1 MAQVQEKHEFA
12 LKHAFGP
19 ARWQTY
25 FGDVGEVPPLPNRMD
40 EILRSPCPIWKGRK
54 TWETH
59 KLFLVPNRLL
69 GEPMSLDLIGEV
81 VQAPKEGHKAGYLYY
96 SGPVKADIGDSSVEQ
111 AHWCLMTK
119 DILPGSTD
127 KDYRD
132 QCGFMEEFR
141 SRLDLPY
148 AIPSTTEATLCVF
161 LHYVETGERIF
172 ARNDAQKT
180 WTFTRCSDEVSAEQ
194 WAVAVGGFESRGLL
208 VYRSPDYL
216 FDRHFTGVAGVRR
229 F

>member
-1 MAQVQEKHEFA
+1 MC
-12 LKHAFGP
+12 LKYCFGKTQ
-19 ARWQTY
+19 WQSY
-25 FGDVGEVPPLPNRMD
+25 FGDIGDFGNIGGIGGIAPLPNNMD
-40 EILRSPCPIWKGRK
+40 AILQSPCPIWEGKK

-59 KLFLVPNRLL
+59 KLFLVPKSVEGKPLN
-69 GEPMSLDLIGEV
+69 LDLIGEM
-81 VQAPKEGHKAGYLYY
+81 VQVPKQGHKAEYLYY
-96 SGPVKADIGDSSVEQ
+96 SGPVKADIGDSSVEK

-119 DILPGSTD
+119 DIIPGSTD
-127 KDYRD
+127 KDFRD
-132 QCGFMEEFR
+132 QCSFMDDLR
-141 SRLDLPY
+141 HRLDLPY

-172 ARNDAQKT
+172 ARNDAQMR
-180 WTFTRCSDEVSAEQ
+180 WTFTRCSDEVSAEH

-216 FDRHFTGVAGVRR
+216 FDRHFAGVAGVRR